1 MEFSM
6 FASLP
11 LTALRA
17 FESASRLLSFK
28 AAAEELS
35 VTPTAISHQI
45 RSLEDWL
52 GVALFERLPRQVRLT
67 EGGERLFRSL
77 HGALLEVAQS
87 VDTLRP
93 QRSGSSLTLSTTAA
107 FAALW
112 LVPRLGRFYAQHP
125 NINLRLDTH
134 CEVIDLHQDASVD
147 LVLRYSLDDYP
158 NLYGQCLFDE
168 SFGVYG
174 SPEQVALAARRTP
187 TLISVR
193 WHNSKLY
200 AHGWEAWCARSGE
213 HWLQQHPVSREYDE
227 EHYAL
232 QAAIAGQGLVLAS
245 NILVSES
252 VGSGLLVPYK
262 GEIQVDGAGYS
273 ALCVPGRER
282 HPPVRA
288 FFTWLHEE
296 ALLSGLTRRSQPLAA
311 SVEQAAKIS

>member
-1 MEFSM
+1 M

-45 RSLEDWL
+45 RTLEDWL

-125 NINLRLDTH
+125 NINVRLDTH

-158 NLYGQCLFDE
+158 NLYGLCLFDE

-187 TLISVR
+187 ALISVR

-200 AHGWEAWCARSGE
+200 AHGWEAWCARAGE
-213 HWLQQHPVSREYDE
+213 NWLNQHPAMREYDE

-245 NILVSES
+245 NILVSQS
-252 VGSGLLVPYK
+252 VASGLLVPYK
-262 GEIQVDGAGYS
+262 GQVQVEGAGYS
-273 ALCVPGRER
+273 ALCAPGRER

-288 FFTWLHEE
+288 FFAWLQEE
-296 ALLSGLTRRSQPLAA
+296 AVLSGLTPRLQPSAA
-311 SVEQAAKIS
+311 PTGGTAQIS

>member
-1 MEFSM
+1 M

-28 AAAEELS
+28 AAADELS

-45 RSLEDWL
+45 RSLENWL
-52 GVALFERLPRQVRLT
+52 GVPLFERLPRRVKLT
-67 EGGERLFRSL
+67 DCGERLFRSL

-93 QRSGSSLTLSTTAA
+93 QRSGSTLMISTTAA
-107 FAALW
+107 FATLW
-112 LVPRLGRFYAQHP
+112 LVPRLGRFYASHP
-125 NINLRLDTH
+125 NIKLRLDTH

-147 LVLRYSLDDYP
+147 LVIRYSLDDYP

-168 SFGVYG
+168 QFGVYG
-174 SPEQVALAARRTP
+174 SPEQVAQASSRPP
-187 TLISVR
+187 TLISVN
-193 WHNSKLY
+193 WHNSRLY
-200 AHGWEAWCARSGE
+200 AYGWEAWCAQAGE
-213 HWLQQHPVSREYDE
+213 TWLSRYPVTREYDE

-252 VGSGLLVPYK
+252 VASGLLVGYRP
-262 GEIQVDGAGYS
+262 EIQVDGAGYS

-288 FFTWLHEE
+288 FFEWLDEE
-296 ALLSGLTRRSQPLAA
+296 AKLSGLLPKSQP
-311 SVEQAAKIS
+311 SRERP

>member
-1 MEFSM
+1 M

-45 RSLEDWL
+45 RALEDWL

-125 NINLRLDTH
+125 NINVRLDTH

-158 NLYGQCLFDE
+158 NLYGLCLFDE

-187 TLISVR
+187 TLISVH

-200 AHGWEAWCARSGE
+200 AHGWEAWCAKSGE
-213 HWLQQHPVSREYDE
+213 NWLKPQPAIREYDE

-252 VGSGLLVPYK
+252 VASGLLVPYK
-262 GEIQVDGAGYS
+262 SEVVVDGAGYS

-288 FFTWLHEE
+288 FFAWLREE
-296 ALLSGLTRRSQPLAA
+296 ALLSGLAPRSQPSAA
-311 SVEQAAKIS
+311 PAGVV

>member
-1 MEFSM
+1 M

-35 VTPTAISHQI
+35 VTPTAVSHQI
-45 RSLEDWL
+45 RSLETWL
-52 GVALFERLPRQVRLT
+52 GVQLFERLPRQVRLT
-67 EGGERLFRSL
+67 EGGERLFHSL
-77 HGALLEVAQS
+77 HGAFLEVAQS

-93 QRSGSSLTLSTTAA
+93 HRSGTNLTLSTTAA

-112 LVPRLGRFYAQHP
+112 LVPRLGRFYARDP
-125 NINLRLDTH
+125 NISLRLDTH

-147 LVLRYSLDDYP
+147 LVVRYSLDDYP
-158 NLYGQCLFDE
+158 NLYGLCLFDE

-174 SPEQVALAARRTP
+174 SPGQVALAARQTP
-187 TLISVR
+187 TLISVH

-200 AHGWEAWCARSGE
+200 AHGWQAWCAQSGE
-213 HWLQQHPVSREYDE
+213 AWLEEQPTVREYDE

-252 VGSGLLVPYK
+252 VASGLLVAYR
-262 GEIQVDGAGYS
+262 GGVQVDGAGYS

-288 FFTWLHEE
+288 FFSWLQEE
-296 ALLSGLTRRSQPLAA
+296 AQLSGLLPGSQPLCCDH
-311 SVEQAAKIS
+311 

>member
-1 MEFSM
+1 M

-45 RSLEDWL
+45 RALEDWL

-125 NINLRLDTH
+125 NINVRLDTH

-158 NLYGQCLFDE
+158 NLYGLCLFDE

-174 SPEQVALAARRTP
+174 SPEQVALAAGRTP
-187 TLISVR
+187 TLISVH

-200 AHGWEAWCARSGE
+200 AHGWEAWCAKSGE
-213 HWLQQHPVSREYDE
+213 NWLKPQPAIREYDE

-252 VGSGLLVPYK
+252 VASGLLVPYK
-262 GEIQVDGAGYS
+262 SEVVVDGAGYS

-288 FFTWLHEE
+288 FFAWLREE
-296 ALLSGLTRRSQPLAA
+296 ALLSGLTPRSQPSAA
-311 SVEQAAKIS
+311 PAGVV

>member
-1 MEFSM
+1 MELHM

-35 VTPTAISHQI
+35 VTPTAISHQV
-45 RSLEDWL
+45 RALEDWL

-125 NINLRLDTH
+125 DINVRLDTH

-158 NLYGQCLFDE
+158 NLYGLCLFDE

-187 TLISVR
+187 TLISVH
-193 WHNSKLY
+193 WYNSKLY
-200 AHGWEAWCARSGE
+200 AHGWHAWCAKSGE
-213 HWLQQHPVSREYDE
+213 NWLNPPPAIREYDE

-245 NILVSES
+245 NILVSQS
-252 VGSGLLVPYK
+252 VASGVLVPYRS
-262 GEIQVDGAGYS
+262 EIQVDGAGYS

-288 FFTWLHEE
+288 FFAWLREE
-296 ALLSGLTRRSQPLAA
+296 AQRCGLTPRSAQIA
-311 SVEQAAKIS
+311 

>member
-1 MEFSM
+1 M
-6 FASLP
+6 FAALP

-45 RSLEDWL
+45 RSLETWL
-52 GVALFERLPRQVRLT
+52 GVSLFERLPRRVQLT
-67 EGGERLFRSL
+67 DGGERLFRSL

-93 QRSGSSLTLSTTAA
+93 QRNTSTLMISTTAA
-107 FAALW
+107 FATLW
-112 LVPRLGRFYAQHP
+112 LVPRLGRFYASHP
-125 NINLRLDTH
+125 NIKLRLDTH

-147 LVLRYSLDDYP
+147 LVIRYSLDDYP
-158 NLYGQCLFDE
+158 NLYGLCLFDE
-168 SFGVYG
+168 QFGVYG
-174 SPEQVALAARRTP
+174 SPEQVRLAAHRAP
-187 TLISVR
+187 TLISVN
-193 WHNSKLY
+193 WHNTRLY
-200 AHGWEAWCARSGE
+200 AHGWQAWCAEARES
-213 HWLQQHPVSREYDE
+213 WLNHPAPCREYDE

-252 VGSGLLVPYK
+252 VASGLLQGYRPD
-262 GEIQVDGAGYS
+262 IQVNGAGYS

-288 FFTWLHEE
+288 FFQWLQAE
-296 ALLSGLTRRSQPLAA
+296 ARLTDPL
-311 SVEQAAKIS
+311 QMN